1 MHPYLFSPN
10 LLSFFKIMTVQIA
23 ENINPEVLRVFIVR
37 HGQTD
42 HNVQKILQGH
52 LDIDINDTGREQAQ
66 LVANTFENIKI
77 DCLVSSDLIRCQ
89 NTIKPFLSH
98 HEVEPKITSNLRERD
113 MGEVQGMYLK
123 DAREKYGDNFR
134 NMGEQ
139 PEQFISRVEQEWNLI
154 LKQQQ
159 CLNVAVCTHG
169 GVITTFVNYLHD
181 KKGYSLGEGLTR
193 EKLKVPYNTSV
204 TVIDINKGTKNGKI
218 QIFGNTDHLG
228 AQFEVKEQALR

>member
-1 MHPYLFSPN
+1 
-10 LLSFFKIMTVQIA
+10 MTVQIV
-23 ENINPEVLRVFIVR
+23 ENTNPEVLRVFIVR

-52 LDIDINDTGREQAQ
+52 LDIDINDTGREQAY
-66 LVANTFENIKI
+66 LVANAFKNIQI
-77 DCLVSSDLIRCQ
+77 DYLVSSDLIRCQ
-89 NTIKPFLSH
+89 NTIGPFLPYQD
-98 HEVEPKITSNLRERD
+98 VQPKITSNLRERD
-113 MGEVQGMYLK
+113 MGEVQGMYWK
-123 DAREKYGDNFR
+123 DASAKYGDDLR
-134 NMGEQ
+134 NMGEKTE
-139 PEQFISRVEQEWNLI
+139 PFIARVEQEWNLI

-204 TVIDINKGTKNGKI
+204 TVIDINKETKSGKI

-228 AQFEVKEQALR
+228 AQFEVKEQGLR

>member
-1 MHPYLFSPN
+1 
-10 LLSFFKIMTVQIA
+10 MTVQIV

-66 LVANTFENIKI
+66 LVANTFKNITI
-77 DCLVSSDLIRCQ
+77 DYLVSSDLIRCQ
-89 NTIKPFLSH
+89 NTIKPFLPH
-98 HEVEPKITSNLRERD
+98 HELEPKITSNLRERD
-113 MGEVQGMYLK
+113 MGEVQGMFLK

-139 PEQFISRVEQEWNLI
+139 TELFISRVEQEWNLI

-181 KKGYSLGEGLTR
+181 KKGYSLCEGLTR

-204 TVIDINKGTKNGKI
+204 TVIDINKATKSGKI